1 MNNLKIF
8 SQKLIIT
15 LCIFIFTI
23 SMGSSF
29 SVQAISNPPELNSK
43 GYSLI
48 DATTGQVLHSQ
59 NGDTK
64 YFPAST
70 TKIITAMIVLE
81 NANLS
86 DSVTVGKNPPFAD
99 GTSIGL
105 REGEVYTVEE
115 LLLGLILESG
125 NDCAEALAEH
135 VSGSKEA
142 FAELMNKKAKEVG
155 AINSNFTNPSGL
167 PDDNHY
173 TTPNDL
179 ALLMREAIKNP
190 DFIRIARVSSQ
201 KMQPSTVDG
210 YERWVNNHNYIINP
224 NSSYYYPYAVA
235 SKKGYT
241 TVAHFTNIISAEKDG
256 KTFVAS
262 FLDGEGME
270 QVYGDVK
277 KLFDYGFD
285 NFDTKKLYSE
295 GDTVASI
302 SVGDSEIPLIATK
315 DIYYS
320 YNLNDTDSLNPTIE
334 YDTPRNIRKKSINK
348 GDTLTKGNVLVN
360 GQKIDTMDLL
370 SGSSREYVYENSL
383 TTFYKNNK
391 IAIQAAIIIIGICL
405 VLTIISTIKRDI
417 TRKKR
422 SRIIQSKKIKKPSER
437 ITRAERN
444 KKYHKKKKN
453 KKKKK

>member
-1 MNNLKIF
+1 MNKFKIF
-8 SQKLIIT
+8 SQKLVIT
-15 LCIFIFTI
+15 LCIFISTI
-23 SMGSSF
+23 FMGSSF
-29 SVQAISNPPELNSK
+29 NVQALSDPPELNSK

-48 DATTGQVLHSQ
+48 NAETGQVLHSQ

-81 NANLS
+81 NANLT

-155 AINSNFTNPSGL
+155 ATNSNFTNPSGL

-190 DFIRIARVSSQ
+190 EFIRIARVNSQ
-201 KMQPSTVDG
+201 KMQPSTIDG

-224 NSSYYYPYAVA
+224 TSNYYYPYSVA

-256 KTFVAS
+256 QTFVAS

-285 NFDTKKLYSE
+285 NFATSKLYSE

-302 SVGDSEIPLIATK
+302 PVVETEIPLIATK

-320 YNLNDTDSLNPTIE
+320 YNLRDKDSLNPTI
-334 YDTPRNIRKKSINK
+334 DFNTPRNIAKKSITK
-348 GDTLTKGNVLVN
+348 GDTLTSGTVIVN
-360 GQKIDTMDLL
+360 GEKIATMDLL
-370 SGSSREYVYENSL
+370 SGISREYSYENNLSA
-383 TTFYKNNK
+383 FYNNNK
-391 IAIQAAIIIIGICL
+391 LAIQTAIIIIGIAL
-405 VLTIISTIKRDI
+405 VLTIINTIKRNI

-422 SRIIQSKKIKKPSER
+422 SRIIQNKKTKKPNGR
-437 ITRAERN
+437 IRRSERN
-444 KKYHKKKKN
+444 KKYHKN